1 MQIDGAQ
8 VKSAVLDQLIHRH
21 DYKDNHDVDVYN
33 YLHKHH

>member
-21 DYKDNHDVDVYN
+21 DYKDNHDVCKSY
-33 YLHKHH
+33 